1 MSKMLPQTIQFS
13 SLSRHKIEAQFSGG
27 HITSDA
33 GLLLLREVDRQ
44 LGLTDRLA
52 RKLVDWREPG
62 KVKHSLKAMLRQRLL
77 GIAAGYCDLNDHT
90 QLRQDM
96 ALQT

>member
-1 MSKMLPQTIQFS
+1 MLPQTIRFS

-52 RKLVDWREPG
+52 RKLVD
-62 KVKHSLKAMLRQRLL
+62 
-77 GIAAGYCDLNDHT
+77 
-90 QLRQDM
+90 
-96 ALQT
+96 